1 MSTAVPGTE
10 AKTVLDDPGVQ
21 AQLHLSDLPGLSTQ
35 DVRTLLGLVTED
47 EFGRAV
53 GVVGATVAIWRNKGE
68 GPPFYRF
75 RRNIFYRTADIV
87 QWVIENTWDPRTG
100 QRLMPQLE
108 PLQSVREPQ
117 ERLSQYF
124 PPKQHERAHPD
135 VLRPQSPTSSPPPE
149 GQRGAIGDHVPS
161 VG

>member
-1 MSTAVPGTE
+1 MSDTSSSPAPTE
-10 AKTVLDDPGVQ
+10 Q
-21 AQLHLSDLPGLSTQ
+21 AQLSLLPPNAPGLSTQ

-47 EFGRAV
+47 EFGRAI
-53 GVVGATVAIWRNKGE
+53 GVVGATIAIWRNKGE

-100 QRLMPQLE
+100 ERLMPEASTLPVLGVRKD
-108 PLQSVREPQ
+108 PLSGNR
-117 ERLSQYF
+117 
-124 PPKQHERAHPD
+124 
-135 VLRPQSPTSSPPPE
+135 PE
-149 GQRGAIGDHVPS
+149 GRSGDAQEIKSSLPPAGQHGAVGDHVPS